1 MASAD
6 PRRTKGADKTANQA
20 LAETSVPG
28 SGPAGGDTYVP
39 GDQEAPGSSKDAKPT
54 SAAAPPRAASPT
66 PAPAKSSSSGSAEG
80 KKSKK
85 VSQLGDFKV
94 EKKLGQGGMGT
105 VYLATQTSLD
115 RKVALKTLSPEF
127 AKKPDFV
134 ARFLREARSMARLQH
149 PNVVQVYAADSIS
162 GVNFAAIEYIDGRSM
177 QNWMNDLKQ
186 LSVGDALHVIL
197 VCADALKHAHDQNM
211 IHRDIKPD
219 NILVT
224 SKGVVKVADFGL
236 AKALDED
243 VSMTQSGTGL
253 GTPLYMAP
261 EQARNAKH
269 VDKRSDIYALGSTLY
284 YFVTGKLPFTGE
296 NTLELIV
303 AKEKGTYTS
312 ARKLNSKVP
321 ERLDLILGKML
332 LKDPK
337 DRYGDCGD
345 IIRDIGSL
353 GLANPALSFIESA
366 GGTAVVNASV
376 AAASAASLS
385 RVQGTQGTGSNV
397 TRSDVRLPPPGERM
411 TSAQDA
417 ARTAAKATAGPS
429 KNWFVQQKG
438 PDGRVTIS
446 RMSTPEIMA
455 GIKGETIDP
464 SAKAKD
470 SPNGTF
476 LPLMQYS
483 EFQALASNRAVKMQA
498 EAKSRKTQDIYAKL
512 DRQEARRKRWRWLKN
527 LVANV
532 KGFVGFIVY
541 LTVICVIGYA
551 ALAYGWPYL
560 RDHVLH
566 PENAAPATAPPAGAP
581 TAPAPGAPPATSPSP
596 QAPTSGH

>member
-6 PRRTKGADKTANQA
+6 PRRTKGAEKTANQA
-20 LAETSVPG
+20 LEETKVPG
-28 SGPAGGDTYVP
+28 SGPAVGDTFVP
-39 GDQEAPGSSKDAKPT
+39 GDQQASPGGKEAKP
-54 SAAAPPRAASPT
+54 APAASPST
-66 PAPAKSSSSGSAEG
+66 RAAAASPPPAKSSGSEG
-80 KKSKK
+80 DAKKSKK
-85 VSQLGDFKV
+85 ITQLGDFKL

-105 VYLATQTSLD
+105 VFLATQTSLD

-134 ARFLREARSMARLQH
+134 QRFLREARSMARLQH
-149 PNVVQVYAADSIS
+149 PNVVQVYAADSLS

-186 LSVGDALHVIL
+186 LSVGDSLHVIL

-312 ARKLNSKVP
+312 ARKLNPKVS
-321 ERLDLILGKML
+321 ERLDLIIGKML

-345 IIRDIGSL
+345 IIRDLGNL
-353 GLANPALSFIESA
+353 GLANPALTFIESA

-385 RVQGTQGTGSNV
+385 RVQGTQGIGPAA
-397 TRSDVRLPPPGERM
+397 TRSDVRLPPPGDRL
-411 TSAQDA
+411 TSAADA
-417 ARTAAKATAGPS
+417 ARVATKTAAGTNKS
-429 KNWFVQQKG
+429 WFVQLKN
-438 PDGRVTIS
+438 PEGRIVIT

-455 GIKGETIDP
+455 GIKGETLDP
-464 SAKAKD
+464 TAKAKD
-470 SPNGTF
+470 APNGTF
-476 LPLMQYS
+476 LPLMQYA
-483 EFQALASNRAVKMQA
+483 EFEALASNRAVKMQA

-512 DRQEARRKRWRWLKN
+512 DRQEARRKRWRWLKK

-532 KGFVGFIVY
+532 KGLVSLIVY
-541 LTVICVIGYA
+541 LAVIGAVCFAGWQYGIPKLREMINGQSNAPAPA
-551 ALAYGWPYL
+551 AT
-560 RDHVLH
+560 
-566 PENAAPATAPPAGAP
+566 APAPAATAPPSS
-581 TAPAPGAPPATSPSP
+581 TPSP
-596 QAPTSGH
+596 AGPASGH

>member
-6 PRRTKGADKTANQA
+6 PRRTKGADKTVNQA

-28 SGPAGGDTYVP
+28 SGPAVGDTFVP
-39 GDQEAPGSSKDAKPT
+39 SDQESSPGAAKEAKPA
-54 SAAAPPRAASPT
+54 SATPSTRVGA
-66 PAPAKSSSSGSAEG
+66 PAPTKPSSADGEA

-85 VSQLGDFKV
+85 ITQLGDFKL
-94 EKKLGQGGMGT
+94 ERKLGQGGMGT

-134 ARFLREARSMARLQH
+134 QRFLREARSMARLQH
-149 PNVVQVYAADSIS
+149 PNVVQVYAADSVS
-162 GVNFAAIEYIDGRSM
+162 GVNFAAIEFIDGRSM

-186 LSVGDALHVIL
+186 LSVGDAIHVVL

-211 IHRDIKPD
+211 IHRDVKPD

-224 SKGVVKVADFGL
+224 SRGVVKVADFGL

-312 ARKLNSKVP
+312 ARKLNPKVS
-321 ERLDLILGKML
+321 ERLDLIIGKML

-345 IIRDIGSL
+345 IIRDLGNL
-353 GLANPALSFIESA
+353 GLANPALTFIESA

-385 RVQGTQGTGSNV
+385 RVQATRGTGPNA
-397 TRSDVRLPPPGERM
+397 TKSDVRLPPPGDRL
-411 TSAQDA
+411 TSAADA
-417 ARTAAKATAGPS
+417 GRAAPKTAAGPNKS
-429 KNWFVQQKG
+429 WFVQQKNA
-438 PDGRVTIS
+438 DGRIVIT
-446 RMSTPEIMA
+446 RMSTPEVMA
-455 GIKGETIDP
+455 GIKGETLDP
-464 SAKAKD
+464 TAKAKD
-470 SPNGTF
+470 APNGTF
-476 LPLMQYS
+476 LPLMQYP

-498 EAKSRKTQDIYAKL
+498 DAKSKKTQGIYAKL
-512 DRQEARRKRWRWLKN
+512 ERQELRRRRWRWLRN
-527 LVANV
+527 LLANV
-532 KGFVGFIVY
+532 KGIVSLIVY
-541 LTVICVIGYA
+541 LAVIVAVCFA
-551 ALAYGWPYL
+551 AWQYGIPKL
-560 RDHVLH
+560 R
-566 PENAAPATAPPAGAP
+566 EMINGQSNAPAPAATAPAPAP
-581 TAPAPGAPPATSPSP
+581 TAPPSSTP
-596 QAPTSGH
+596 NQP

>member
-6 PRRTKGADKTANQA
+6 PRRTKGAEKTANQA
-20 LAETSVPG
+20 LEETKVPG
-28 SGPAGGDTYVP
+28 SGPAVGDTFVP
-39 GDQEAPGSSKDAKPT
+39 GDKEASPGGKETKPAP
-54 SAAAPPRAASPT
+54 AASPSPRAASASP
-66 PAPAKSSSSGSAEG
+66 PPAKSSGSEG
-80 KKSKK
+80 DTKKSKK
-85 VSQLGDFKV
+85 ITQLGDFKL
-94 EKKLGQGGMGT
+94 ERKLGQGGMGT
-105 VYLATQTSLD
+105 VFLATQTSLD

-134 ARFLREARSMARLQH
+134 QRFLREARSMARLQH
-149 PNVVQVYAADSIS
+149 PNVVQVYAADSVS
-162 GVNFAAIEYIDGRSM
+162 GVNFAAIEFIDGQSM
-177 QNWMNDLKQ
+177 QGWMNELKQ
-186 LSVGDALHVIL
+186 LSVGDSLHVIL

-312 ARKLNSKVP
+312 ARKLNPKVS
-321 ERLDLILGKML
+321 ERLDLIIGKML

-345 IIRDIGSL
+345 IIKDLGNL
-353 GLANPALSFIESA
+353 GLANPALTFIESA

-376 AAASAASLS
+376 AAASAASMS
-385 RVQGTQGTGSNV
+385 RVQP
-397 TRSDVRLPPPGERM
+397 TRGMGPNATKSDVRLPPAGDRL
-411 TSAQDA
+411 TSAADA
-417 ARTAAKATAGPS
+417 GRAAPKTAAGPNKS
-429 KNWFVQQKG
+429 WFVQQKN
-438 PDGRVTIS
+438 PEGRIVIT

-455 GIKGETIDP
+455 GIKGETLDP
-464 SAKAKD
+464 TAKAKD
-470 SPNGTF
+470 APNGTF
-476 LPLMQYS
+476 LPLMQYA
-483 EFQALASNRAVKMQA
+483 EFEALASNRAVKMQA
-498 EAKSRKTQDIYAKL
+498 EAKSKKTQGIYEKL
-512 DRQEARRKRWRWLKN
+512 ERQEMRRRRWRWLRN

-532 KGFVGFIVY
+532 KGLVSLVVY
-541 LTVICVIGYA
+541 LAVICALGYG

-560 RDHVLH
+560 RDNVI
-566 PENAAPATAPPAGAP
+566 NRQSNAPAPAA
-581 TAPAPGAPPATSPSP
+581 TAPAPAATVPASTSPAQP
-596 QAPTSGH
+596 GAVRGH

>member
-6 PRRTKGADKTANQA
+6 PRRTKGAEKTANQA
-20 LAETSVPG
+20 LEETKVPG
-28 SGPAGGDTYVP
+28 SGPAVGDTFVP
-39 GDQEAPGSSKDAKPT
+39 GDKEASPGGKETKP
-54 SAAAPPRAASPT
+54 AAAASPST
-66 PAPAKSSSSGSAEG
+66 RAADASPPPAKSSGSEG
-80 KKSKK
+80 DAKKSKK
-85 VSQLGDFKV
+85 ITQLGDFKL
-94 EKKLGQGGMGT
+94 ERKLGQGGMGT
-105 VYLATQTSLD
+105 VFLATQTSLD

-134 ARFLREARSMARLQH
+134 QRFLREARSMARLQH
-149 PNVVQVYAADSIS
+149 PNVVQVYAADSLS
-162 GVNFAAIEYIDGRSM
+162 GVNFAAIEFIDGQSM
-177 QNWMNDLKQ
+177 QNWMNELKQ

-312 ARKLNSKVP
+312 ARKLNPKVS
-321 ERLDLILGKML
+321 ERLDLIIGKML

-345 IIRDIGSL
+345 IIKDLGNL
-353 GLANPALSFIESA
+353 GLANPALTFIESA

-385 RVQGTQGTGSNV
+385 RVQATRGTGPNA
-397 TRSDVRLPPPGERM
+397 TKSDVRLPPPGDRL
-411 TSAQDA
+411 TSAADA
-417 ARTAAKATAGPS
+417 SRAAPKTAAGPNKS
-429 KNWFVQQKG
+429 WFVQQKN
-438 PDGRVTIS
+438 PEGRIVIT
-446 RMSTPEIMA
+446 RMSTPEVMA
-455 GIKGETIDP
+455 GIKGETLDP
-464 SAKAKD
+464 TAKAKD
-470 SPNGTF
+470 APNGTF
-476 LPLMQYS
+476 LPLMQYA
-483 EFQALASNRAVKMQA
+483 EFEALASNRAVKMQA
-498 EAKSRKTQDIYAKL
+498 EAKSKKTQGIYEKL
-512 DRQEARRKRWRWLKN
+512 ERQEMRRRRWRWLRN
-527 LVANV
+527 LVGHV
-532 KGFVGFIVY
+532 KGLVSLIVY
-541 LTVICVIGYA
+541 LAVIGAVCFAGWQYGIPKLREMINGQSNAPASAPA
-551 ALAYGWPYL
+551 ATAP
-560 RDHVLH
+560 V
-566 PENAAPATAPPAGAP
+566 PAAAPASTAP
-581 TAPAPGAPPATSPSP
+581 SPSGT
-596 QAPTSGH
+596 ASGH

>member
-6 PRRTKGADKTANQA
+6 PRRTKGADKTVNQA

-28 SGPAGGDTYVP
+28 SGPAMGDTFVP
-39 GDQEAPGSSKDAKPT
+39 SDQESSPGAAKEAKPA
-54 SAAAPPRAASPT
+54 SATPSTRVGA
-66 PAPAKSSSSGSAEG
+66 PAPTKPSSADGEA

-85 VSQLGDFKV
+85 ITQLGDFKL
-94 EKKLGQGGMGT
+94 ERKLGQGGMGT

-134 ARFLREARSMARLQH
+134 QRFLREARSMARLQH
-149 PNVVQVYAADSIS
+149 PNVVQVYAADSVS
-162 GVNFAAIEYIDGRSM
+162 GVNFAAIEFIDGRSM
-177 QNWMNDLKQ
+177 QNWMNDVKQ
-186 LSVGDALHVIL
+186 LNVGDALHVTL

-284 YFVTGKLPFTGE
+284 YFVTGKLPFSGE
-296 NTLELIV
+296 NTLELII

-312 ARKLNSKVP
+312 ARKLNPKVS
-321 ERLDLILGKML
+321 ERLDLIIGKML

-337 DRYGDCGD
+337 DRYADCAD
-345 IIRDIGSL
+345 IIRDIGGL
-353 GLANPALSFIESA
+353 GLANPALSFIESS

-385 RVQGTQGTGSNV
+385 RMQGGQGPGVNS
-397 TRSDVRLPPPGERM
+397 TRSDVRLPPPSDRL

-417 ARTAAKATAGPS
+417 ARNATKAAAVPNR
-429 KNWFVQQKG
+429 NWFVQQKNAAG
-438 PDGRVTIS
+438 KVVIA

-455 GIKGETIDP
+455 GIKGETLDP
-464 SAKAKD
+464 AAKAKD

-476 LPLMQYS
+476 LPLMQYP

-498 EAKSRKTQDIYAKL
+498 DAKSRKTQDIYAKI
-512 DRQEARRKRWRWLKN
+512 DRQEARRKRWRWLRT
-527 LVANV
+527 LVSNV
-532 KGFVGFIVY
+532 KGLVSLVVY
-541 LTVICVIGYA
+541 LAVIVGVCFA
-551 ALAYGWPYL
+551 AWQWGIPLVREKLAGGQSNP
-560 RDHVLH
+560 
-566 PENAAPATAPPAGAP
+566 PAAPVPGTPVPG
-581 TAPAPGAPPATSPSP
+581 TPAPGAPAAPPSQPA
-596 QAPTSGH
+596 AANGH

>member
-6 PRRTKGADKTANQA
+6 PRRPKGAEKTVNQA

-28 SGPAGGDTYVP
+28 SGPAAGDTFVP
-39 GDQEAPGSSKDAKPT
+39 GDKPAPPGNKEAKPAT
-54 SAAAPPRAASPT
+54 AASPSTRAAAAPAP
-66 PAPAKSSSSGSAEG
+66 PAKSSSSDAEAN
-80 KKSKK
+80 KSKK
-85 VSQLGDFKV
+85 IKQLGDFKL

-134 ARFLREARSMARLQH
+134 QRFLREARSMARLQH
-149 PNVVQVYAADSIS
+149 PNVVQVYAADSVG
-162 GVNFAAIEYIDGRSM
+162 GVNFAAIEFIDGRSM

-186 LSVGDALHVIL
+186 LNVGDALHVVL

-211 IHRDIKPD
+211 IHRDVKPD

-284 YFVTGKLPFTGE
+284 YFVTGKLPFSGE

-312 ARKLNSKVP
+312 ARKLNPKVS
-321 ERLDLILGKML
+321 ERLDLIIGKML

-337 DRYGDCGD
+337 DRYGDCAD
-345 IIRDIGSL
+345 IIKDLGGL
-353 GLANPALSFIESA
+353 GLASPALTFIESA
-366 GGTAVVNASV
+366 GGTAVVNPSV
-376 AAASAASLS
+376 AAASAANLS
-385 RVQGTQGTGSNV
+385 RMQP
-397 TRSDVRLPPPGERM
+397 TRGMGPNATKSDVRLPPAGDRI

-417 ARTAAKATAGPS
+417 ARSGSRAAAATS
-429 KNWFVQQKG
+429 KTWFVQLRNAE
-438 PDGRVTIS
+438 GRIVIT

-455 GIKGETIDP
+455 GIKGETLDP
-464 SAKAKD
+464 AAKAKD
-470 SPNGTF
+470 APNGTF

-483 EFQALASNRAVKMQA
+483 EFESLASNRAVKMQA
-498 EAKSRKTQDIYAKL
+498 EAKSKKTLDIYAKL
-512 DRQEARRKRWRWLKN
+512 DRQEARRKRWRWVRKLF
-527 LVANV
+527 ANV
-532 KGFVGFIVY
+532 KGLVSLVVY
-541 LTVICVIGYA
+541 LAVIGIICFA
-551 ALAYGWPYL
+551 GWQYGIPKL
-560 RDHVLH
+560 REMLDRQ
-566 PENAAPATAPPAGAP
+566 PSAPAPAA
-581 TAPAPGAPPATSPSP
+581 TAPAPAATAPISN
-596 QAPTSGH
+596 APTQGPGSGR